1 MPNNRLGDKTVLALL
16 NKAHSDELT
25 AIHQYMAQHYAL
37 ADADFG
43 QIAAQVKLI
52 AIDEML
58 HSEKLA
64 ERIHE
69 LGSVP
74 LMKISIPTK
83 HGQKVGEMMHYDS
96 GLEVTAIKDYNKAA
110 QVCLQHHDSISSKLF
125 EQLAQEEQMHLNYF
139 DSVAGHIKELGQAYL
154 AQVAGGPAEVGAKPV
169 MGFVAS
175 KAGGGAKAA

>member
-1 MPNNRLGDKTVLALL
+1 MPKNRPGDKTVLGLL
-16 NKAHSDELT
+16 NKAHADELT

-37 ADADFG
+37 ADADYG
-43 QIAAQVKLI
+43 PLAAQVKLV

-69 LGSVP
+69 LGGVP

-96 GLEVTAIKDYNKAA
+96 GLEVAAIEDYNRAA
-110 QVCLQHHDSISSKLF
+110 KVCLERRDSISSKLF
-125 EQLAQEEQMHLNYF
+125 ELLAQEEQAHLNYF
-139 DSVAGHIKELGQAYL
+139 DNVAGHIKELGQAYL
-154 AQVAGGPAEVGAKPV
+154 AQVAGGPAEAGGKPAV
-169 MGFVAS
+169 GFVAS
-175 KAGGGAKAA
+175 QAGGAKAA